1 MEISRADEQAFQ
13 ESTNVH
19 ICGEALF
26 TDRVRDHCHLTE
38 SIAGRL
44 TVTVI

>member
-1 MEISRADEQAFQ
+1 MEIGRADEQAFQ
-13 ESTNVH
+13 ESTHCH

-38 SIAGRL
+38 RYRGEL